1 MGVFVW
7 GVGGKGGECREVW
20 RVGVEEVGQGGDG
33 SGDGGG
39 RVCAGASAGRALG
52 SNWWLRW
59 KGLDGMDGMDGM
71 DGLDGLDE
79 RLRGVGVEGCT
90 AGSCCG
96 EMSLLGNV
104 NRLLL

>member
-71 DGLDGLDE
+71 DE

-104 NRLLL
+104 SRLLL